1 MEEKMINL
9 KVVTKPEEGRPF
21 LDYRFQAKE
30 EKEISI
36 VKEGNRY
43 IYTTPM
49 EKLKDTD
56 VMNLCAK
63 GVKIFKNAQINT
75 FALSLEKFAV
85 LPLVYTIQGIYLGL
99 YEVENYKTDRQE
111 KCWDIELCGLDG
123 NYSEIVQQVK
133 EAEEIA
139 KGVIF
144 ARNLVNAPSNHLTPE
159 KMAETIQNLFEDLPV
174 EVEIFDEKQI
184 KELGMEAFLA
194 VGMTSGYMPRLIV
207 VRYHGNPKTEEVTA
221 FVGKGVTCDTG
232 GYCLKSAASL
242 PGVKGDNGGAAAVTG
257 ALYALVKNQ
266 VKKNVTVVIPSCEN
280 RISRDAF
287 IPGDVIG
294 SMSKKTIEVGN
305 TDAEGRLILA
315 DAVTYAIE
323 KEKATR
329 IVDIATLTGA
339 VASMFGGV
347 VAGTLSNDD
356 DFYKEFEQAFENSGE
371 KYWRLPIYDEFKEML
386 NSDMADISN
395 TSGGCG
401 TITAGLFIQA
411 FTKELP
417 WIHIDIAGT
426 AWTGGPRYEYE
437 SKGATGAGVTTL
449 YYLMKENIEK

>member
-174 EVEIFDEKQI
+174 EVEIFDENQI

-232 GYCLKSAASL
+232 GYC
-242 PGVKGDNGGAAAVTG
+242 
-257 ALYALVKNQ
+257 Q
-266 VKKNVTVVIPSCEN
+266 
-280 RISRDAF
+280 
-287 IPGDVIG
+287 IG
-294 SMSKKTIEVGN
+294 RAHV
-305 TDAEGRLILA
+305 
-315 DAVTYAIE
+315 
-323 KEKATR
+323 
-329 IVDIATLTGA
+329 
-339 VASMFGGV
+339 
-347 VAGTLSNDD
+347 
-356 DFYKEFEQAFENSGE
+356 
-371 KYWRLPIYDEFKEML
+371 
-386 NSDMADISN
+386 
-395 TSGGCG
+395 
-401 TITAGLFIQA
+401 
-411 FTKELP
+411 
-417 WIHIDIAGT
+417 
-426 AWTGGPRYEYE
+426 
-437 SKGATGAGVTTL
+437 
-449 YYLMKENIEK
+449 

>member
-1 MEEKMINL
+1 MIQL
-9 KVVTKPEEGRPF
+9 KVVDKVEEGRPF
-21 LDYRFQAKE
+21 LDYHFIAKE
-30 EKEISI
+30 EKEIGLI
-36 VKEGNRY
+36 KEGNRY
-43 IYTTPM
+43 IYTTPV

-63 GVKIFKNAQINT
+63 GVKIFRSAKINT
-75 FALSLEKFAV
+75 FAISLEKFAV
-85 LPLVYTIQGIYLGL
+85 LPLYYAIQGIYLGL
-99 YEVENYKTDRQE
+99 YEMENYKSDAKET
-111 KCWDIELCGLDG
+111 CWDIELCGLDG
-123 NYSEIVQQVK
+123 EYSDVMQQIK

-159 KMAETIQNLFEDLPV
+159 KMAETIQNLFHELPAEV
-174 EVEIFDEKQI
+174 EVFDEKQI

-194 VGMTSGYMPRLIV
+194 VGMTSGHMPRLIV
-207 VRYHGNPKTEEVTA
+207 IRYQGNPQEKDVTA
-221 FVGKGVTCDTG
+221 LVGKGVTCDTG

-280 RISRDAF
+280 RISRDGF
-287 IPGDVIG
+287 IPGDVIS
-294 SMSKKTIEVGN
+294 SMSGKTIEVGN

-323 KEKATR
+323 KEGASR

-339 VASMFGGV
+339 VAAMFGGV
-347 VAGTLSNDD
+347 AAGTLSSDD
-356 DFYKEFEQAFENSGE
+356 EFYKEFELACDNSGE
-371 KYWRLPIYDEFKEML
+371 KYWKLPIYDEFKEML

-395 TSGGCG
+395 TSNGGCG
-401 TITAGLFIQA
+401 TITAGLFIKA
-411 FTKELP
+411 FTQDLP
-417 WIHIDIAGT
+417 WIHMDIAGT
-426 AWTGGPRYEYE
+426 AWTGGPKYEYE
-437 SKGATGAGVTTL
+437 AKGATGAGVSTL
-449 YYLMKENIEK
+449 YYLMKESSEK